1 LSNQIQQQQPGDT
14 NLNGLFKMSR
24 LAEGL
29 LFRDGSF
36 VLELVTRLGSAGGS
50 LLRYMGGDGSRLG
63 AIPEKL
69 LFCTLFTLRP
79 MSVWL
84 ALIT

>member
-1 LSNQIQQQQPGDT
+1 
-14 NLNGLFKMSR
+14 MSR

-29 LFRDGSF
+29 LFRDGRF
-36 VLELVTRLGSAGGS
+36 LLVLVTRLGSAEGS
-50 LLRYMGGDGSRLG
+50 LLRYVGGDGSRLG
-63 AIPEKL
+63 AIPEML
-69 LFCTLFTLRP
+69 PFCTLFTLRP